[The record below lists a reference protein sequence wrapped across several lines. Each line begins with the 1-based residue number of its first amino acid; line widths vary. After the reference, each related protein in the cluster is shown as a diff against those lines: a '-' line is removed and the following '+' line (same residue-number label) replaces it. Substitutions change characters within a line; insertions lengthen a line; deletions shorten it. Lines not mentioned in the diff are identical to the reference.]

1 MPCFSGIAC
10 GWVNTTTNTTEVKSS
25 SDDRE
30 DDGEKPSVVGDGDN
44 TVVLYTM
51 KVSPTDLERNQTEEE
66 TQQLSPWVAKAVELF
81 TDSIGSEEASDESM
95 LSSEQ
100 TAKVNEI
107 LDLVL
112 K

>member
-1 MPCFSGIAC
+1 MPCSSGIAC

-25 SDDRE
+25 SDRE
-30 DDGEKPSVVGDGDN
+30 DGEKPSVVSDEDD
-44 TVVLYTM
+44 TVVLYTI
-51 KVSPTDLERNQTEEE
+51 KVSPTDLERNQKEEE

-81 TDSIGSEEASDESM
+81 TDSIGSEEANDESM

>member
-1 MPCFSGIAC
+1 M
-10 GWVNTTTNTTEVKSS
+10 KS

-30 DDGEKPSVVGDGDN
+30 DGEKPSVVSDEDN
-44 TVVLYTM
+44 TVVLYTI
-51 KVSPTDLERNQTEEE
+51 KVSPTDLERNQKEEE

-81 TDSIGSEEASDESM
+81 TDSIGSEVEASDESM